1 MQFAVLGIYATGNT
15 TVGYHIQFITGEYHA
30 WSVRSAFGEN
40 PFHVCLGHVAFA
52 SKLHGHGFRAIK
64 AGAEEHHTV
73 ANHRAGHHRIAVV
86 GGAPNLFAVGR
97 IIGAD
102 HVAAG
107 QEHLR
112 AGGGLEHE
120 RCGK

>member
-1 MQFAVLGIYATGNT
+1 MHLTALGIHTTGNT
-15 TVGYHIQFITGEYHA
+15 AVGYHVQLVASEHHA
-30 WSVRSAFGEN
+30 WRMRSAFGEN

-52 SKLHGHGFRAIK
+52 AELHGHGFRAIK

-73 ANHRAGHHRIAVV
+73 ANHRAGYHRIAVV
-86 GGAPNLFAVGR
+86 GGAPDFFAVCR

-112 AGGGLEHE
+112 AGCGLKHE
-120 RCGK
+120 RRGK

>member
-1 MQFAVLGIYATGNT
+1 M
-15 TVGYHIQFITGEYHA
+15 
-30 WSVRSAFGEN
+30 
-40 PFHVCLGHVAFA
+40 CLGHVAFA
-52 SKLHGHGFRAIK
+52 AELHGHGFRAIK

-107 QEHLR
+107 QEYLR
-112 AGGGLEHE
+112 AGGGLKHE